1 MQIAENVSLKKY
13 STMRLGGDA
22 RYFAKAKTKEDI
34 VELWKWAKKKDVP
47 VIVIGEG
54 SNILW
59 RDEGFD
65 GLVIV
70 NEIKGFDIEKV
81 DDTTALFTIG
91 AGEDW
96 DKAVERAVNK
106 GYSGIEQLSLIPGTT
121 GATPVQ
127 NVGAYGREMKE
138 VLVSVEALDSKSGE
152 FATIANEDCEF
163 SYRDSRFKSKDHGRF
178 FITSITLRLT
188 TDNPQP
194 PFYFS
199 VKDWLEQHKITQ
211 PTAKD
216 IRKAVVSVRT
226 KKLPDPDVV
235 ANNGSFFGNPII
247 SHKQFADLQD
257 RYPEMVSWPAA
268 HEQVKIS
275 AAWLIEQAGFK
286 DFHDA
291 QTGMATWDKQPL
303 VLINEFAKSTADALE
318 FRDKIIDSVEHHF
331 GITLQQEPELI

>member
-1 MQIAENVSLKKY
+1 MQIIENVSLKKY
-13 STMRLGGDA
+13 STMRLGGAA
-22 RYFAKAKTKEDI
+22 RYFAKAKTKDDL
-34 VELWKWAKKKDVP
+34 VELNKWAAKKKVQA
-47 VIVIGEG
+47 IVIGDG

-59 RDEGFD
+59 SDDGYD

-70 NEIKGFDIEKV
+70 NQIKGFDVEKV
-81 DDTTALFTIG
+81 DETTALFTIG

-96 DKAVERAVNK
+96 DKAVQRTVDK

-127 NVGAYGREMKE
+127 NVGAYGREIKD
-138 VLVSVEALDSKSGE
+138 VLVSVEAFDTKTQD
-152 FATIANEDCEF
+152 FVTIDNQDCQF
-163 SYRDSRFKSKDHGRF
+163 KYRDSRFKSADRGRF

-188 TDNPQP
+188 TDPPSP

-199 VKDWLEQHKITQ
+199 VKDYLEEHKISQ

-216 IRKAVVSVRT
+216 IRTAVVSVRT

-247 SHKQFADLQD
+247 AHKQFANLQKD
-257 RYPEMVSWPAA
+257 YPEIVSWPVG
-268 HEQVKIS
+268 HEQFKLS
-275 AAWLIEQAGFK
+275 AAWLIEHAGFK
-286 DFHDA
+286 DFHDST
-291 QTGMATWDKQPL
+291 TGMATWNKQPL
-303 VLINEFAKSTADALE
+303 VLINESAKSTADALA
-318 FRDKIIDSVEHHF
+318 FRDKIVDAVQAQF

>member
-1 MQIAENVSLKKY
+1 
-13 STMRLGGDA
+13 MRLGGAA
-22 RYFAKAKTKEDI
+22 RYFAKAKTKDDL
-34 VELWKWAKKKDVP
+34 VELNKWAAKKKVQA
-47 VIVIGEG
+47 IVIGDG

-59 RDEGFD
+59 SDDGYD

-70 NEIKGFDIEKV
+70 NQIKGFDVEKV
-81 DDTTALFTIG
+81 DETTALFTIG

-96 DKAVERAVNK
+96 DKAVQRTVDK

-127 NVGAYGREMKE
+127 NVGAYGREIKD
-138 VLVSVEALDSKSGE
+138 VLVSVEAFDTKTQD
-152 FATIANEDCEF
+152 FVTIDNQDCQF
-163 SYRDSRFKSKDHGRF
+163 KYRDSRFKSADRGRF

-188 TDNPQP
+188 TDPPSP

-199 VKDWLEQHKITQ
+199 VKDYLEEHKISQ

-216 IRKAVVSVRT
+216 IRTAVVSVRT

-247 SHKQFADLQD
+247 AHKQFANLQKD
-257 RYPEMVSWPAA
+257 YPEIVSWPVG
-268 HEQVKIS
+268 HEQFKLS
-275 AAWLIEQAGFK
+275 AAWLIEHAGFK
-286 DFHDA
+286 DFHDST
-291 QTGMATWDKQPL
+291 TGMATWNKQPL
-303 VLINEFAKSTADALE
+303 VLINESAKSTADALA
-318 FRDKIIDSVEHHF
+318 FRDKIVDAVQAQF